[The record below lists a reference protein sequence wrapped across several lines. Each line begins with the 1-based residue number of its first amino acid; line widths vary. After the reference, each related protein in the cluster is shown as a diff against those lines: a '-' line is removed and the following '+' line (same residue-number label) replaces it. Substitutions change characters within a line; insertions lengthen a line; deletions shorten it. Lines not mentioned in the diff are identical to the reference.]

1 MNRLD
6 GKVALI
12 TGGAA
17 GQGAKEAEL
26 FVSAGAQVIIT
37 DVNTDLGQETANA
50 LGDACQFMHHDVAD
64 PSGWGRVMQEIESRH
79 GRLDVLVNNA
89 GIFKVLTLE
98 DTSLDDWNQ
107 TVGIN
112 QTGIFLGMKAAAPL
126 MRQNKAGSII
136 NISSVAGLWG
146 AKAHAYCATK
156 WAIRGM
162 SKSAA
167 NELGPHGIR
176 VNSVH
181 PGYIDT
187 PMLAGHGVPLKDLA
201 AKVPLRRLSDVEEV
215 AKVVLFLASDDA
227 SYCTGQEFIVDGGL
241 RA

>member
-26 FVSAGAQVIIT
+26 FIEAGAKVVIT
-37 DVNTDLGQETANA
+37 DINAELGEKTAA
-50 LGDACQFMHHDVAD
+50 DLGDACHFAKHDVASEAD
-64 PSGWGRVMQEIESRH
+64 WAGIMGEVENRFGH
-79 GRLDVLVNNA
+79 LDVLVNNA
-89 GIFKVLTLE
+89 GVFQVLTLE
-98 DTSLDDWNQ
+98 DTSLADWNLS
-107 TVGIN
+107 VAIN
-112 QTGIFLGMKAAAPL
+112 QTGVFLGMRAAAPL
-126 MRQNKAGSII
+126 MKLKKSGSII

-156 WAIRGM
+156 WAVRGM

-167 NELGPHGIR
+167 NELGPDGIR

-181 PGYIDT
+181 PGFIDT
-187 PMLAGHGVPLKDLA
+187 PMLAGHGVSLDDLA
-201 AKVPLRRLSDVEEV
+201 AQVPLRRLAQVDEV
-215 AKVVLFLASDDA
+215 ANLVLFLASDEA